1 LDFVFLA
8 QTTNFIL
15 KPLAW
20 VLSFVIDLI
29 YNGVVAMTTT
39 QALGITVILFTLIM
53 RVILFPLSLKQQ
65 RSSRKMQRLQPKIQ
79 RIQDKYKNK
88 TDPESSRMMQMEMQ
102 DLYKE
107 NKTSPFSGCLPML
120 IQFPIIFVLFEILR
134 NLAFYITDYGAYFD
148 TLATQVMNIAEYQ
161 TLLQDNFAEVIKQI
175 QKFDI
180 TTFDSIKDL
189 LAHFTSENW
198 TQLYELIPALANN
211 AQFTDI
217 VDTTQKLNS
226 FIGFNLTES
235 GSLGFPDIIWPLL
248 AGGTT
253 WLQSWLMNKANEKR
267 TIAAGGDPKKNSS
280 NQTMKTMN
288 VVMPLMTAFFV
299 ITMPL
304 GIGLYW
310 IAGNIFSIL
319 QQLLIDV
326 IVDKEEYKQA
336 VERKRELEEK
346 RRLKEIARSNIDKK
360 TGKRIGTAET
370 AMNRSSM
377 AGNRKAAANKR
388 VENSKDFAEKAIQ
401 NQSQPENTSDNADA

>member
-1 LDFVFLA
+1 MDFVFLA

-15 KPLAW
+15 KPIAW
-20 VLSFVIDLI
+20 LFSFVIDLI

-39 QALGITVILFTLIM
+39 QALGITIILFTLIM

-120 IQFPIIFVLFEILR
+120 IQLPIIFVLFEILR

-148 TLATQVMNIAEYQ
+148 TLATQVTGIAGYQ
-161 TLLQDNFAEVIKQI
+161 TILQDNFAEVIKQI

-189 LAHFTSENW
+189 LAHFTMENW
-198 TQLYELIPALANN
+198 NQLYEAVPALAGD
-211 AQFTDI
+211 AQFVEI
-217 VDTTQKLNS
+217 VGKTQQLNS
-226 FIGFNLTES
+226 FVGFNLTET
-235 GSLGFPDIIWPLL
+235 GGLGFPEIFWPLI

-267 TIAAGGDPKKNSS
+267 TIAAGGDPKKNNS

-299 ITMPL
+299 ISMPL

-326 IVDKEEYKQA
+326 IVDKEEYNQA

-370 AMNRSSM
+370 AASRSSM

-388 VENSKDFAEKAIQ
+388 VENSKEFAEKAIQ
-401 NQSQPENTSDNADA
+401 NQSQQESTSENADA

>member
-1 LDFVFLA
+1 MDFVFLA

-15 KPLAW
+15 KPIAW
-20 VLSFVIDLI
+20 LFSFVIDLI

-39 QALGITVILFTLIM
+39 QALGITIILFTLIM

-120 IQFPIIFVLFEILR
+120 IQLPIIFVLFEILR

-148 TLATQVMNIAEYQ
+148 TLATQVTGIAGYQ
-161 TLLQDNFAEVIKQI
+161 TILQDNFAEVIKQI
-175 QKFDI
+175 QKFDS

-189 LAHFTSENW
+189 LAHFTMENW
-198 TQLYELIPALANN
+198 NQLYEAVPALAGD
-211 AQFTDI
+211 AQFVEI
-217 VDTTQKLNS
+217 VGKTQQLNS
-226 FIGFNLTES
+226 FVGFNLTET
-235 GSLGFPDIIWPLL
+235 GGLGFPEIFWPLI

-267 TIAAGGDPKKNSS
+267 TIAAGGDPKKNNS

-299 ITMPL
+299 ISMPL

-326 IVDKEEYKQA
+326 IVDKEEYNQA

-370 AMNRSSM
+370 AASRSSM

-388 VENSKDFAEKAIQ
+388 VENSKEFAEKAIQ
-401 NQSQPENTSDNADA
+401 NQSQQESTSENADA

>member
-1 LDFVFLA
+1 MDFVFLA

-20 VLSFVIDLI
+20 VFSFVIDLI

-120 IQFPIIFVLFEILR
+120 IQFPIIIVLFEILR

-299 ITMPL
+299 ISMPL

-401 NQSQPENTSDNADA
+401 NQSQPEKTSDNADA